1 MKTILSFLIIF
12 FQITL
17 GISQLEFETTQIDFG
32 ELKDGS
38 ERYRDIRIKNQGNK
52 KAYIL
57 NYTNPKE
64 VACLYTNKGAEK
76 DSVLIFRV
84 QPNPKNLGRFSYD
97 ISVYTSDKSEPT
109 ILHITG
115 VLKEHLTD
123 PLARMQACPTFN
135 DRPTQNATD
144 FKLHVEV
151 YDNNS
156 KEPIAN
162 ASVLLIQNG
171 IKKAVWKTN
180 EDGKVSKDFPL
191 GFTYFYVVKKGYN
204 SSEKGQYVN
213 IKDNIVTIYLDKIII
228 NNTDYYKEEIKKYIL
243 VETKKEDNKI
253 IDSIVVKNEVKLP
266 LDSIPLKRFDDTHFN
281 PVNVTFV
288 IDISSSMRI
297 GDRMELMKFS
307 LLELASMLREQDKI
321 SIVSYATE
329 ADVILKPV
337 NGVNKEQLQKVIST
351 IKAGGMTAGGEGIK
365 LGCKT
370 NNHAFLVDGV
380 NLVYIITDGAFN
392 KSSKDYIQS
401 LDEYKS
407 KGMIISVVGIQNS
420 PTDAINM
427 QQVAVSGGGDYLSIQ
442 KLADAEKV
450 LLLDIKKRTYKF

>member
-1 MKTILSFLIIF
+1 MKTLFLLLLF
-12 FQITL
+12 FFTASV
-17 GISQLEFETTQIDFG
+17 GISQLTFETTQIDFG
-32 ELKDGS
+32 ELYDGS
-38 ERYRDIRIKNQGNK
+38 VRYRDIRIQNQGNQ

-64 VACLYTNKGAEK
+64 VACLYTNKAAEK
-76 DSVLIFRV
+76 DSILIFRV
-84 QPNPKNLGRFSYD
+84 QPNPKNLGRFSYEV
-97 ISVYTSDKSEPT
+97 SVYTSDKPEPT

-115 VLKEHLTD
+115 ILKEPLTD

-135 DRPTQNATD
+135 DRPAPHATD
-144 FKLHVEV
+144 FRLRVEV
-151 YDNNS
+151 YDVKTN
-156 KEPIAN
+156 EPIAN

-171 IKKAVWKTN
+171 IKNAIWKTN

-191 GFTYFYVVKKGYN
+191 GFTYFYAIKKGYN

-213 IKDNIVTIYLDKIII
+213 IKDNVVTIYLDKEII
-228 NNTDYYKEEIKKYIL
+228 NDTIIYKEEIKKEKL
-243 VETKKEDNKI
+243 VETKKEDVKI
-253 IDSIVVKNEVKLP
+253 IDSISVQNMVKIP
-266 LDSIPLKRFDDTHFN
+266 LDSMPLKRFDDTHFN

-288 IDISSSMRI
+288 IDISSSMKI

-307 LLELASMLREQDKI
+307 LMELASMLREQDKM

-329 ADVILKPV
+329 ADIILKPV

-370 NNHAFLVDGV
+370 NNQAFLSQGV
-380 NLVYIITDGAFN
+380 NLVYIITDGVFN

-401 LDEYKS
+401 LDEFKA

-420 PTDAINM
+420 PTDAKNM

-450 LLLDIKKRTYKF
+450 LLLDIKKRTYKD

>member
-1 MKTILSFLIIF
+1 MKTIFSFLIIF

-32 ELKDGS
+32 ELHDGS

-115 VLKEHLTD
+115 LLKEPLTD

-135 DRPTQNATD
+135 DRPAPNATD
-144 FKLHVEV
+144 FMLRVEV
-151 YDNNS
+151 YDNKT

-180 EDGKVSKDFPL
+180 EDGKASKDFPL

-213 IKDNIVTIYLDKIII
+213 IKDSFVTIYLDKKII
-228 NNTDYYKEEIKKYIL
+228 NNTVFYKEEIKKDIL

-420 PTDAINM
+420 PTDAKNM

-450 LLLDIKKRTYKF
+450 LLLDIKKRTYKE